1 MRLDN
6 LLVFSDDQ
14 DDTTVTTHVSDSV
27 VDLGV
32 GGDAI
37 GRELWLDVH
46 VTTKCTSDG
55 AATVRWTGTAN
66 TAFPLAVATAAT
78 NTTSKWGWYQ
88 IQGAAIV
95 NISGTVTAGNK
106 TYFGQVATLETN
118 AAVAGKQVLNIQ
130 ASSADGVP
138 ETGKAIFT
146 LQYPM
151 VQSAIT

>member
-55 AATVRWTGTAN
+55 AATLAAALYTSADEAFGTSTLLVSGATIALANLDAGDKVLVCRVPPGALRYLRITYTIGTA
-66 TAFPLAVATAAT
+66 AL
-78 NTTSKWGWYQ
+78 
-88 IQGAAIV
+88 
-95 NISGTVTAGNK
+95 TAGK
-106 TYFGQVATLETN
+106 WSAQLVDG
-118 AAVAGKQVLNIQ
+118 ID
-130 ASSADGVP
+130 ASFARS
-138 ETGKAIFT
+138 
-146 LQYPM
+146 
-151 VQSAIT
+151 